1 MTDEKPKPI
10 PWARL
15 VDQHNSKYG
24 STEEESLASWDRFCE
39 AHPEV
44 KYVVPGKPLHET
56 MPVVCSGRENGRG
69 EVSHNYRTKLAPA
82 QRLWQVGRKVLRRV
96 FRGIR

>member
-1 MTDEKPKPI
+1 MTEEKPKPI

-24 STEEESLASWDRFCE
+24 STDVEALASWDRFCE

-56 MPVVCSGRENGRG
+56 MPVVLQRWWLKLPA
-69 EVSHNYRTKLAPA
+69 HNEAFRLAPA
-82 QRLWQVGRKVLRRV
+82 QRLWQVGRKLLRRV